1 MLKETVGLIGAGN
14 MGTAI
19 VEGVLSKKIISPAQ
33 VWVYDKAAGKAGE
46 FSKLRNVHEASSN
59 QELVSKAKI
68 LLLAVK
74 PQDLVPTIQEL
85 KSGLTA
91 SHILISIL
99 AGTPIDKIKSTVGA
113 ALVAAQTGRRQAPP
127 LPHVVRAMPNLGA
140 KVGVSMTALTASS
153 EETFTVAEAIFL
165 GCGKTL
171 RLEEKYFDLI
181 TALSGSGPAYFF
193 YLMELMVQE
202 ACQRGLNESQARVIA
217 TQTALGAALLA
228 ETSGVDPAMLR
239 QQVTSKGGT
248 TEAAFTHLLQGF
260 PKTFHDA
267 IQAAYERGKELSKSE

>member
-1 MLKETVGLIGAGN
+1 

-19 VEGVLSKKIISPAQ
+19 IEGMLSKKIISPSQ
-33 VWVYDKAAGKAGE
+33 VWVYDKAAGKAGT
-46 FSKLRNVHEASSN
+46 FSKLRNLHEASSN
-59 QELVSKAKI
+59 QELVSKARI

-74 PQDLVPTIQEL
+74 PQDLASTLEEL

-91 SHILISIL
+91 NHILISIL
-99 AGTPIDKIKSTVGA
+99 AGTPLEKIKTIVGA
-113 ALVAAQTGRRQAPP
+113 GHASP
-127 LPHVVRAMPNLGA
+127 LLVRAMPNLGA
-140 KVGVSMTALTASS
+140 KVGASITALTASS
-153 EETFTVAEAIFL
+153 SQVLALAETIFS

-202 ACQRGLNESQARVIA
+202 GCQRGLEEPQARLIA
-217 TQTALGAALLA
+217 VQTALGAALLA
-228 ETSGVDPAMLR
+228 ASSAENPASLR

-267 IQAAYERGKELSKSE
+267 IGAAYDRGKALSKG